1 MNKHIV
7 VLSQY
12 FYPENFRINDICNE
26 FIKLG
31 YKITVITGIPN
42 YPKGKFFKGYGYFR
56 KRKDKYKDINIV
68 RLCIL
73 PRLNNPVFLILNYLS
88 FVISGWFW
96 AKFTRI
102 RADLIFNFEVSPMT
116 QALPAVWFSKRLK
129 IPFVLYVQD
138 LWPENLEIIGNVK
151 NKFILSKV
159 KKMVKYIYDNS
170 TKILVT
176 SLSFKQSILE
186 LGLKENQVIVW
197 HQYAEDFYKPQKDKQ
212 LKQDSEVLKIVFTGN
227 IGESQGLDI
236 LAKSAIVLKNNG
248 FIDRIKFILIGDG
261 RYKSEL
267 IRTIEESN
275 VTEMFNFIGIRPA
288 TEIPDLLAR
297 HDVAFVSFKENE
309 LFNKTIPAKL
319 QSYLACGLPILAAAS
334 GETEKIIKK
343 ANCGKTSSPGD
354 VMGLVRNIISYLNT
368 SEMEFKLLKNNSLKY
383 SNENFKKEKLMNE
396 IYNIFKE
403 VM

>member
-1 MNKHIV
+1 MSKHIV

-26 FIKLG
+26 FINSG
-31 YKITVITGIPN
+31 YKVTVITGIPN

-56 KRKDKYKDINIV
+56 KRKEKYGDINII

-73 PRLNNPVFLILNYLS
+73 PRLSNPLFLVLNYLS

-102 RADLIFNFEVSPMT
+102 RADIIFNFEVSPMT

-151 NKFILSKV
+151 NRFILSKV

-186 LGLKENQVIVW
+186 LGYKENQVIVW
-197 HQYAEDFYKPQKDKQ
+197 HQYAEDFYKPKKDKQ
-212 LKQDSEVLKIVFTGN
+212 LNKESEVLKIVFTGN

-236 LAKSAIVLKNNG
+236 LPKTALVLKNNG
-248 FIDRIKFILIGDG
+248 YLDKIRFIIIGDG
-261 RYKSEL
+261 RYKNEL
-267 IRTIEESN
+267 IRAIEESN
-275 VTEMFNFIGIRPA
+275 VTEMFNFIGMKPA

-297 HDVAFVSFKENE
+297 HDVAFVSFKDND

-334 GETEKIIKK
+334 GETEKIIKE

-354 VMGLVRNIISYLNT
+354 VMGLVKNIISYLNT
-368 SEMEFKLLKNNSLKY
+368 SEIEIKLLGKNSLKY
-383 SNENFKKEKLMNE
+383 SDENFRKEILMNE
-396 IYNIFKE
+396 INNIFAE